1 MVAYLAEGIITGRL
15 TYERV
20 ANSPLVHKRPEI
32 LEEINE
38 YLIKHKKGHLI
49 PKKEPIED
57 NKEDSE
63 VTEEEE
69 KEEPKEEN
77 SEEPKEDVEAD
88 TEEKE
93 PVEEESNKDDN
104 KEEEEEEE
112 KEIRIYAK
120 DDDE

>member
-49 PKKEPIED
+49 PK
-57 NKEDSE
+57 
-63 VTEEEE
+63 
-69 KEEPKEEN
+69 
-77 SEEPKEDVEAD
+77 EDVEAD

-104 KEEEEEEE
+104 KEEEEEE